1 MWTTGSDFFVEFPG
15 ATNQKTLHPGSVAGM
30 QEGSVLFK
38 PSGSLAMEPGQ
49 DLRIYFERDR
59 EFMQQPAT
67 VEALLDDDDM
77 IVAIGPLGEA
87 VSAESRQFYRVS
99 TVFADLSIKIG
110 DERCPL
116 TDISSLGFSILSRR
130 HRSEGEM
137 LIARFEHNGVVFEG
151 KAQVQSVTNLGN
163 THRYGML
170 CASDKSHGATLQNG
184 LQQVSMTVQRA
195 QLRRRARA

>member
-1 MWTTGSDFFVEFPG
+1 MWSTGSDFFVEFPG
-15 ATNQKTLHPGSVAGM
+15 AKHQKTLHPGSVAGM

-38 PSGSLAMEPGQ
+38 PSGPLAMEPGQ

-99 TVFADLSIKIG
+99 TVFADLTINVG
-110 DERCPL
+110 DERCQL
-116 TDISSLGFSILSRR
+116 TDISSLGFSVLSRR
-130 HRSEGEM
+130 HRSQGEM
-137 LIARFEHNGVVFEG
+137 LIARFEHDGTVYEG
-151 KAQVQSVTNLGN
+151 RAQVQSVTNLGN

-170 CASDKSHGATLQNG
+170 CASDKSHGATLHKG